1 MQVQLIVP
9 RLSSTKSMVAI
20 VHASI
25 TDGLSDQPQF
35 TAALRPV
42 VTDRIQQTSEGV
54 RAWAHRHGTCGIGP
68 LLAVLGAPALERCLA
83 LHGISHRTGEIVSRP
98 DAAWRVDDVLG
109 RI

>member
-1 MQVQLIVP
+1 MPVQGIVP
-9 RLSSTKSMVAI
+9 RPSSTECTVAL
-20 VHASI
+20 VPASI
-25 TDGLSDQPQF
+25 TDGRSDQRQF
-35 TAALRPV
+35 TAALRAA
-42 VTDRIQQTSEGV
+42 VTDRIPQTSEGI